1 MLPRPTR
8 GLDGGNALGSRCSDD
23 RKVVMAALF
32 RMVEGEGGE
41 GRIESNSYVQCSM
54 ILYCFGTILIVSL
67 AESDRILGKWF
78 EF

>member
-54 ILYCFGTILIVSL
+54 S
-67 AESDRILGKWF
+67 AARASW
-78 EF
+78 

>member
-32 RMVEGEGGE
+32 RMVEGEG
-41 GRIESNSYVQCSM
+41 RIESNSYAFMFNVQ
-54 ILYCFGTILIVSL
+54 
-67 AESDRILGKWF
+67 
-78 EF
+78 